1 MGRDDERPRKL
12 GNYEVLRE
20 IGQGGMGV
28 VYLARQPALERLVV
42 LKKMR
47 RDLVGDPGLVQR
59 FQREARAAAAIHHQN
74 VVTVYNCFS
83 LRGDHYITQEFVGG
97 PDLRAILAKLGH
109 LRARIAALVALEV
122 ARGLEEIH
130 ARGIVHRDLKPA
142 NILIGSGGETKIADF
157 GIALESTASGL
168 TRPGTMVGS
177 LPYMSPE
184 QLLGQ
189 RVDHRSDVFLFGMLL
204 YEMVAGGPPFQID
217 EEESTDRLLEQMR
230 RGEYLSASSGDRRSP
245 RYLERLIRNCLQ
257 PNPGKRVQTSSA
269 IRRYLER
276 KLGRLSQSDC
286 RAEISEELWRLGV
299 IRVAGDKTARRP
311 ASRPAARPSA
321 SGRRLAWAAGAAVAL
336 TVSLF
341 GAWSTGLIG
350 RETAGP
356 DAEVQL
362 ATTAPPPAVTDTP
375 RAVDATL
382 MPPPEEPPVPNPDL
396 SATEPTLPAQIHFVV
411 DPWAEVQLPDGT
423 HFYTPRAFPVE
434 LPSGRQVIRLE
445 HPTFGGVEYEL
456 DLEPGENRRIEH
468 VFERADPR

>member
-59 FQREARAAAAIHHQN
+59 FQREARAAAAVHHQN

-109 LRARIAALVALEV
+109 LRPRIAALVALEV

-157 GIALESTASGL
+157 GIALESTANGL

-189 RVDHRSDVFLFGMLL
+189 RVDHRSDIFLFGMLL
-204 YEMVAGGPPFQID
+204 YEMLTGGPPFNIE

-230 RGEYLSASSGDRRSP
+230 RSDYPAPRGGERRPP
-245 RYLERLIRNCLQ
+245 RYLERLMRNCLQ
-257 PNPGKRVQTSSA
+257 PKPSKRVRTSST

-286 RAEISEELWRLGV
+286 RAEISDELWRRGV

-311 ASRPAARPSA
+311 SPRAVRPSA
-321 SGRRLAWAAGAAVAL
+321 PGRRLAWAAAAAV
-336 TVSLF
+336 TVAISLV
-341 GAWSTGLIG
+341 GAWATGWIG
-350 RETAGP
+350 RDLIAP
-356 DAEVQL
+356 DAGEMQL
-362 ATTAPPPAVTDTP
+362 AATARPPAVTMPPPAVETTP
-375 RAVDATL
+375 PA
-382 MPPPEEPPVPNPDL
+382 PIEEPRTPEPSMPVAEL
-396 SATEPTLPAQIHFVV
+396 PTPAQIHFVV

-423 HFYTPRAFPVE
+423 RFYTPRALPVE
-434 LPSGRQVIRLE
+434 LPPGRHVIRFE
-445 HPTFGGVEYEL
+445 HPTFGGVDYEL
-456 DLEPGENRRIEH
+456 DLEAGENRRVEH
-468 VFERADPR
+468 VFEQVDRR

>member
-47 RDLVGDPGLVQR
+47 RDLVGDPGQVQR
-59 FQREARAAAAIHHQN
+59 FQREARAAAAVHHQN

-97 PDLRAILAKLGH
+97 PDLRAILAKLGQ
-109 LRARIAALVALEV
+109 LRPRIAALVALEV

-189 RVDHRSDVFLFGMLL
+189 RVDHRSDIFLFGMLL
-204 YEMVAGGPPFQID
+204 YEMLTGGPPFEIG

-230 RGEYLSASSGDRRSP
+230 RSEYPAARSRERRPP
-245 RYLERLIRNCLQ
+245 RYFERLMRSCLQ
-257 PNPGKRVQTSSA
+257 PTPSKRVQSTSA

-286 RAEISEELWRLGV
+286 RAEISDELWRLGV

-311 ASRPAARPSA
+311 TPRSARPSA
-321 SGRRLAWAAGAAVAL
+321 SGRRLAWAAAAAV
-336 TVSLF
+336 TVGISLV
-341 GAWSTGLIG
+341 GVWATGLIG
-350 RETAGP
+350 RGLAEP
-356 DAEVQL
+356 DAVQL
-362 ATTAPPPAVTDTP
+362 ATIAAPSAMTTPPSAPIEEPRDPEPNSPVAAPPV
-375 RAVDATL
+375 
-382 MPPPEEPPVPNPDL
+382 
-396 SATEPTLPAQIHFVV
+396 PAQIHFVV
-411 DPWAEVQLPDGT
+411 DPWAEIQLPDGT
-423 HFYTPRAFPVE
+423 RFFTPRALPVE
-434 LPSGRQVIRLE
+434 LPPGRHVIRFE
-445 HPTFGGVEYEL
+445 HPTFGGVDYEL
-456 DLEPGENRRIEH
+456 DLEPGESRRIEY
-468 VFERADPR
+468 VFEQVGPR